1 MEMEMTNCED
11 EFEEDVIMSEDYDY
25 EFDDLEQDRDE
36 VVRELQRTIADDYEA
51 RHILL
56 GIMGQ

>member
-36 VVRELQRTIADDYEA
+36 VVRELQRTIADGYEA